1 MTSKVPCIASV
12 LAVAI
17 TVAASSAYA
26 NFDEFEWTGV
36 AANETTVFEAG
47 YPEADATAEADT
59 AEAPLTY
66 FPASLFPE
74 ALAYEVDEDV
84 AAERP
89 LDIVAAIDP
98 LQVP

>member
-1 MTSKVPCIASV
+1 MNSKVPCIASV

-26 NFDEFEWTGV
+26 HFDEFEWTGV
-36 AANETTVFEAG
+36 ESDETSAFEAN
-47 YPEADATAEADT
+47 YPVADATEEADT
-59 AEAPLTY
+59 SDAPLTY

-74 ALAYEVDEDV
+74 ALSYEVDEYI
-84 AAERP
+84 AAEKP